1 MENLKELLHTYEMS
15 IERKDGIIAN
25 LTRGM
30 QRQRDQ
36 QEMLKTFSEW
46 KIRHNDAKREVCM
59 T

>member
-46 KIRHNDAKREVCM
+46 KIRHNDAKREVWM